1 MENPKQSLRDVK
13 RQVRALVEL
22 DDFDAVD
29 DLVRRD
35 KRALSALVALS
46 YNRLSELSW
55 RAVHMAGRVIGRLAG
70 VDHESARVQTRK
82 IIWNMTDESGTIP
95 WTAPELLGEAIREN
109 PKHFEDIVPLLIGY
123 SHSETEDNIF
133 MPGVLYAIWRIFERH
148 PRYIG
153 DEARAVVL
161 EELGNGKNSE
171 RCANAVVAAGK
182 LGLKIPPETMSELTG
197 RTDAAAVYLD
207 GRLESLTIGQW
218 AAKMLGGGGV
228 RRRGRRRGGRGEA
241 IGWGESGLSFP

>member
-1 MENPKQSLRDVK
+1 MEKQSLREVK
-13 RQVRALVEL
+13 KQVGALVEL
-22 DDFDAVD
+22 NDFDSIDAF
-29 DLVRRD
+29 VRRD

-46 YNRLSELSW
+46 YNRLSENSW
-55 RAVHMAGRVIGRLAG
+55 RAVHIAGRVIGRIAD
-70 VDHESARVQTRK
+70 VDHESARVQIRK

-133 MPGVLYAIWRIFERH
+133 MPGVLYAIWRIHELH
-148 PRYIG
+148 PQYIG
-153 DEARAVVL
+153 DDARAVVL
-161 EELGNGKNSE
+161 EELGNKNSE

-182 LGLKIPPETMSELTG
+182 LGLAVPPEAVLKLKG

-207 GRLESLTIGQW
+207 GKLESFTIGEL
-218 AAKMLGGGGV
+218 ADKFI
-228 RRRGRRRGGRGEA
+228 E
-241 IGWGESGLSFP
+241 